1 MKSKTILNFLT
12 AVFAMTAF
20 LSLFCLNVYAVEKDN
35 ADTLD
40 EVIEILHE
48 QYTDEEVDVF
58 LEQYSEEE
66 LILMYEDS
74 LKFEC
79 AYVGKIEEI
88 DDPELLELL
97 EADRYVDG
105 TAVYSFA
112 YDGNICAYVSLWA
125 QFGYLEAVY
134 AYVETYNTP
143 WIELLDTKL
152 NAKVADL
159 TVLPSGI
166 NTGITFNFYIKS
178 NWSLLWNKTFCNFMC
193 DCYGELT
200 NS

>member
-20 LSLFCLNVYAVEKDN
+20 LSLFCLNVYAAEKDN
-35 ADTLD
+35 ADTFD
-40 EVIEILHE
+40 EVIGILHE

-74 LKFEC
+74 LKFE
-79 AYVGKIEEI
+79 
-88 DDPELLELL
+88 
-97 EADRYVDG
+97 
-105 TAVYSFA
+105 
-112 YDGNICAYVSLWA
+112 CAYVSLWA

>member
-105 TAVYSFA
+105 TAFIHLHTTEIYA
-112 YDGNICAYVSLWA
+112 HMYL
-125 QFGYLEAVY
+125 FGHSSDI
-134 AYVETYNTP
+134 
-143 WIELLDTKL
+143 WRR
-152 NAKVADL
+152 
-159 TVLPSGI
+159 
-166 NTGITFNFYIKS
+166 
-178 NWSLLWNKTFCNFMC
+178 FMPM
-193 DCYGELT
+193 
-200 NS
+200 